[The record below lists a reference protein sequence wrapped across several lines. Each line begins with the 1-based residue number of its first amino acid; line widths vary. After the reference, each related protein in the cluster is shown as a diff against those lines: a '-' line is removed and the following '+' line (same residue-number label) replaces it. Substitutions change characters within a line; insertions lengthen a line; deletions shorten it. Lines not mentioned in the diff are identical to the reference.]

1 MMISFLSFAA
11 RSSYSC
17 HCYFSCN
24 RRIMVVSQKAGYA
37 SCSKTFNWKHYGY
50 GCSAGTTLHASSKIL
65 HNDSFFFQ
73 LLDGSITF
81 ISNAGHTGHIYSSFL
96 CPSFSRS
103 CSSSRSIDSF
113 NIHDFAQSH
122 CTTTFSITSEDI
134 TFCRE
139 NGLMILIPLTSYRA
153 STLLGI

>member
-65 HNDSFFFQ
+65 HNDSFFFNYLMVQ
-73 LLDGSITF
+73 SL
-81 ISNAGHTGHIYSSFL
+81 SFQMQVTL
-96 CPSFSRS
+96 G
-103 CSSSRSIDSF
+103 I
-113 NIHDFAQSH
+113 
-122 CTTTFSITSEDI
+122 
-134 TFCRE
+134 
-139 NGLMILIPLTSYRA
+139 
-153 STLLGI
+153 STLLSYVPVSLGAAHQAGALTLLTFMILLNHTVRRPSPSLLKTLPSVAKMV